1 MADYQIHTVLRQ
13 VGCQVINND
22 GTHQWLLDEP
32 LTQEGTDAAPNPVQS
47 LLGALGGCLSLTAL
61 YVIRH
66 KQLDVNRF
74 ELEIEGTTDYLPGSR
89 AKALATVH
97 VTVKL
102 ATSMTDKAIDRLL
115 KTMDKYCP
123 VHNSLSDRVVFSM
136 EAKRIE

>member
-1 MADYQIHTVLRQ
+1 MQRQ
-13 VGCQVINND
+13 
-22 GTHQWLLDEP
+22 T
-32 LTQEGTDAAPNPVQS
+32 

-61 YVIRH
+61 DVIRH

-115 KTMDKYCP
+115 KTMDKYCT

>member
-1 MADYQIHTVLRQ
+1 MQRQ
-13 VGCQVINND
+13 
-22 GTHQWLLDEP
+22 TRF
-32 LTQEGTDAAPNPVQS
+32 NPYW
-47 LLGALGGCLSLTAL
+47 GPLGGCLSLTAL
-61 YVIRH
+61 DVIRH

-115 KTMDKYCP
+115 KTMDKYCT